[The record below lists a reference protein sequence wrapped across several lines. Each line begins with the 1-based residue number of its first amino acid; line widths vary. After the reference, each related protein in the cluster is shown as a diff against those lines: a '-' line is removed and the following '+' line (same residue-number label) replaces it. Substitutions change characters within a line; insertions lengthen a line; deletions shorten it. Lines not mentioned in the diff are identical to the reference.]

1 MKITDTTVKE
11 ELNKSNSTFYEW
23 KKREPRAIELIKKGL
38 LAEKILNKE
47 VFEEFIKKPN
57 KND

>member
-11 ELNKSNSTFYEW
+11 ELNKKNNTFYEW

-38 LAEKILNKE
+38 LAERLLNKE
-47 VFEEFIKKPN
+47 VFEEFIKKEN
-57 KND
+57 KK